1 MSKIKNMSK
10 SYKNYD
16 WYNNYDFL
24 RNRKDVIDELVEL
37 RGEKEVIENM
47 ELECYENKYSENYI
61 NSFLVNVLR
70 REKNSMYNSI
80 WY

>member
-37 RGEKEVIENM
+37 RGE
-47 ELECYENKYSENYI
+47 
-61 NSFLVNVLR
+61 
-70 REKNSMYNSI
+70 
-80 WY
+80 

>member
-1 MSKIKNMSK
+1 MENKK
-10 SYKNYD
+10 YKQYD
-16 WYNNYDFL
+16 WYNNCDFL

-37 RGEKEVIENM
+37 RGEKEVIEKM
-47 ELECYENKYSENYI
+47 ELECFENKYSDYQI
-61 NSFLVNVLR
+61 NSFLVKVLR